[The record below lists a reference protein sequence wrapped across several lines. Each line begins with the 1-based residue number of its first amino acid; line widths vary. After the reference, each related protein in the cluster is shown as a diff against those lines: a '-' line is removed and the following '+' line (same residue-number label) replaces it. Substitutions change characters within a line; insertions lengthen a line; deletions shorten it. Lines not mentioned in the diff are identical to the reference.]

1 MREAAFNNIAP
12 VCALFETDQDFLET
26 VGTFPMVIIYKHAV

>member
-12 VCALFETDQDFLET
+12 VCALFETDQDFFET
-26 VGTFPMVIIYKHAV
+26 VGTFPVVINI